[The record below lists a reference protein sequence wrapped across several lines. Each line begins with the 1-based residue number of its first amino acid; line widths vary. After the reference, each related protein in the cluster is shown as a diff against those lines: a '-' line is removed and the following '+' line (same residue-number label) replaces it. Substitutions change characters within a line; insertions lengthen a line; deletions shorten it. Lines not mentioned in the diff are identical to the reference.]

1 MKVDA
6 GVPTDLAAVATV
18 ARRAVEA
25 GFNGLW
31 SSETNHDPFLP
42 LTLAAERAPGLDLGT
57 AIAVAFART
66 PMTVASV
73 AHDLQRFSGGRFH
86 LGLGSQIR
94 PHIEKRFGMPWSR
107 PAARMREF
115 VLALRAIWDCW
126 DNGSPLK
133 FRGDFYRHTLMTSFF
148 SPEPSTFGPP
158 KVLIAAIG
166 DNMTQVAGEVAD
178 GLLVHSFTTGRYLR
192 EVTIPALR
200 SAFVSAGR
208 SRSDFQVAYPGFVV
222 TGADEE
228 AMRASAREIRQ
239 RIAFYG
245 STPAYRPVLDLHGW
259 GDLQTELH
267 TLSLQGRWADMGSLI
282 DDEVLETFA
291 VVAEPDRV
299 AQAILARFAGLVDR
313 FMLTVPRRDDLEAW
327 APVTESLNAAEP
339 AEHDGGLAVG

>member
-6 GVPTDLAAVATV
+6 AVPTDLAAVATV

-158 KVLIAAIG
+158 KILIAAIG
-166 DNMTQVAGEVAD
+166 DNMTRVAGEVAD
-178 GLLVHSFTTGRYLR
+178 GLLVHSFTTERYLR

-208 SRSDFQVAYPGFVV
+208 SRSEFQVAYPGFVV

-245 STPAYRPVLDLHGW
+245 STPAYRPVLELHGW

-267 TLSLQGRWADMGSLI
+267 TLSLQGRWADMGGLI

-327 APVTESLNAAEP
+327 APVSESLNAAEP
-339 AEHDGGLAVG
+339 AEHDDGLAVG

>member
-6 GVPTDLAAVATV
+6 GVPTDLTAVATS

-25 GFNGLW
+25 GFDGLW

-57 AIAVAFART
+57 AITVAFART
-66 PMTVASV
+66 PMTVATV

-115 VLALRAIWDCW
+115 VLALRAIWDSW
-126 DNGSPLK
+126 DKGSRLE
-133 FRGDFYRHTLMTSFF
+133 FRGEFYNHTLMTSFF
-148 SPEPSTFGPP
+148 SPEPNTCGPP

-166 DNMTQVAGEVAD
+166 DNMTRVAGEVAD
-178 GLLVHSFTTGRYLR
+178 GLLVHSFTTERYLR
-192 EVTIPALR
+192 EVTIPTLQ

-208 SRSDFQVAYPGFVV
+208 ASSDFQVAYPGFVV
-222 TGADEE
+222 TGSDEE
-228 AMRASAREIRQ
+228 AMRASAREIRR

-245 STPAYRPVLDLHGW
+245 STPAYRPVLELHGW
-259 GDLQTELH
+259 GELQTELR
-267 TLSLQGRWADMGSLI
+267 TLSLQGRWDDMGSLVN
-282 DDEVLETFA
+282 DEVLRTFA
-291 VVAEPDRV
+291 VVAEPDGV
-299 AQAILARFAGLVDR
+299 AEAILARFAGLVDR

-327 APVTESLNAAEP
+327 ASVVESLSADAA
-339 AEHDGGLAVG
+339 GRS

>member
-6 GVPTDLAAVATV
+6 GVPTDLAAVASV
-18 ARRAVEA
+18 ARRAAEA

-42 LTLAAERAPGLDLGT
+42 LTLAAERASGLDLGT
-57 AIAVAFART
+57 AITVAFART
-66 PMTVASV
+66 PMTVATV

-126 DNGSPLK
+126 DNGSSLK
-133 FRGDFYRHTLMTSFF
+133 FQGDFYRHTLMTSFF
-148 SPEPSTFGPP
+148 SPEPSTFAPP

-166 DNMTQVAGEVAD
+166 DNMTRVAGEVAD
-178 GLLVHSFTTGRYLR
+178 GLLVHSFTTERYLR
-192 EVTIPALR
+192 EVTIPALQ

-222 TGADEE
+222 TGADEK
-228 AMRASAREIRQ
+228 AMQASAREIRR

-245 STPAYRPVLDLHGW
+245 STPAYRPVLALHGW

-267 TLSLQGRWADMGSLI
+267 ALSLQGRWDDMGSLI
-282 DDEVLETFA
+282 DDEMLSTFA
-291 VVAEPDRV
+291 VVAEPGSV
-299 AQAILARFAGLVDR
+299 AQGILARFAGLVDR

-327 APVTESLNAAEP
+327 APVSESLNA
-339 AEHDGGLAVG
+339 DDC

>member
-6 GVPTDLAAVATV
+6 GVPTDLAAVAGA

-25 GFNGLW
+25 GFDGLW

-42 LTLAAERAPGLDLGT
+42 LTVAAERAPGLDFGT

-73 AHDLQRFSGGRFH
+73 AHDLQRFTGGRFH

-94 PHIEKRFGMPWSR
+94 PHIERRFGMPWSR

-115 VLALRAIWDCW
+115 ILALRAIWDCW
-126 DNGSPLK
+126 DNGSRLQ
-133 FRGDFYRHTLMTSFF
+133 FRGDFYNHTLMTSFF
-148 SPEPSTFGPP
+148 SPEPSTCGPP

-166 DNMTQVAGEVAD
+166 DNMTRVAGEVAD
-178 GLLVHSFTTGRYLR
+178 GLLVHTFTTERYLR
-192 EVTIPALR
+192 EVTLPTLR

-208 SRSDFQVAYPGFVV
+208 ERSDFQVAYPGFVV
-222 TGADEE
+222 TGSDEE
-228 AMRASAREIRQ
+228 AMRASALEIRR

-245 STPAYRPVLDLHGW
+245 STPAYRPVLELHGW
-259 GDLQTELH
+259 GELQTELH
-267 TLSLQGRWADMGSLI
+267 ALSLRGRWDDMGTLV
-282 DDEVLETFA
+282 DDEVLRTFA

-299 AQAILARFAGLVDR
+299 AEAILARFAGVVDR

-327 APVTESLNAAEP
+327 APVVKSLNAE
-339 AEHDGGLAVG
+339 AVGRS

>member
-6 GVPTDLAAVATV
+6 GVPTDLASVASV
-18 ARRAVEA
+18 AGRAAEA

-42 LTLAAERAPGLDLGT
+42 LTLAAERARGLDLGT

-73 AHDLQRFSGGRFH
+73 AHDLQRFSEGRFH
-86 LGLGSQIR
+86 LGLGSQVR

-126 DNGSPLK
+126 DNGSALK
-133 FRGDFYRHTLMTSFF
+133 FRGDFYNHTLMTSFF
-148 SPEPSTFGPP
+148 SPEPGTFGPP

-166 DNMTQVAGEVAD
+166 DNMTRVAGEVAD
-178 GLLVHSFTTGRYLR
+178 GLLVHSFTTERYLR
-192 EVTIPALR
+192 EVTIPALQ
-200 SAFVSAGR
+200 SALGSAGR
-208 SRSDFQVAYPGFVV
+208 SRSEFQVAYPGFVV
-222 TGADEE
+222 TGSDEE
-228 AMRASAREIRQ
+228 TMQASAREIRR

-245 STPAYRPVLDLHGW
+245 STPAYRPVLEVHGW

-267 TLSLQGRWADMGSLI
+267 ALSRQGRWDDMGGLI

-291 VVAEPDRV
+291 VVAEPEKV
-299 AQAILARFAGLVDR
+299 AEAILARFGGLVDR

-327 APVTESLNAAEP
+327 APVSKSLNAEKTA
-339 AEHDGGLAVG
+339 DRVRRFS

>member
-1 MKVDA
+1 M
-6 GVPTDLAAVATV
+6 PTDLAAVATV
-18 ARRAVEA
+18 ARRAAEA

-66 PMTVASV
+66 PMTVATV

-126 DNGSPLK
+126 DNGSALK
-133 FRGDFYRHTLMTSFF
+133 FRGDFYSHTLMTSFF
-148 SPEPSTFGPP
+148 SPEPSPFAPP
-158 KVLIAAIG
+158 KILLAAIG
-166 DNMTQVAGEVAD
+166 DNMTRVAGEVAD
-178 GLLVHSFTTGRYLR
+178 GLLVHSFTTERYLR

-200 SAFVSAGR
+200 SGFAAAGR

-222 TGADEE
+222 TGSDEE
-228 AMRASAREIRQ
+228 AMRASDREIRR

-245 STPAYRPVLDLHGW
+245 STFAYRPVLELHGW

-291 VVAEPDRV
+291 VVAEPAAV

-327 APVTESLNAAEP
+327 APVSESLNAATSADHES
-339 AEHDGGLAVG
+339 ELAAG